1 MARFYFDVDQG
12 SAHWYKLRAGRPTAS
27 NFDKIITPAKMEL
40 SAQRRPYACRII
52 AERLMNWQ
60 ADSLDKITHIQAGKE
75 NEPLAVQ
82 QFEFVT
88 ETKTKKVGFVETD
101 DGRFGASPDRVA
113 GIHDTSVDLV
123 AEVKCPTVPVQMERL
138 IFGQDDE
145 KAKAMYRCQVQGQLW
160 VAEADKA
167 VFYSYH
173 PRMPQYLVRTGRDD
187 AFIAKLAAAMEQFSD
202 ELEGW
207 MEVAQ
212 ALGIYQAYEDVLTPL
227 DAERG
232 PNSEQDLADIIE
244 GELGNKLAWGG

>member
-12 SAHWYKLRAGRPTAS
+12 SAHWYKLRAGIPTAS
-27 NFDKIITPAKMEL
+27 SFDKIITPSKMEM
-40 SAQRRPYACRII
+40 SAQRKAYACRII
-52 AERLMNWQ
+52 AGRLMNWQ
-60 ADSLDKITHIQAGKE
+60 AESLDKIGHIQAGKE

-88 ETKTKKVGFVETD
+88 ETETKKVGFVTSD

-113 GIHDTSVDLV
+113 GIHESSVDLV
-123 AEVKCPTVPVQMERL
+123 AEVKCPTVPVQFERL
-138 IFGQDDE
+138 LFEEE
-145 KAKAMYRCQVQGQLW
+145 KVSLIYRCQVQGQLW
-160 VAEADKA
+160 VAQADKA
-167 VFYSYH
+167 AFYSYH

-187 AFIAKLAAAMEQFSD
+187 AFIAKLSAAMEQFSD

-212 ALGIYQAYEDVLTPL
+212 SLGVYQAFEDVLTPL

>member
-1 MARFYFDVDQG
+1 MAKFYFDVDQG

-40 SAQRRPYACRII
+40 SKQRHAYACTII
-52 AERLMNWQ
+52 AERLLNWQ

-88 ETKTKKVGFVETD
+88 DIETKPVGLVTSD

-113 GIHDTSVDLV
+113 GIHDTTVDIV
-123 AEVKCPTVPVQMERL
+123 AEVKCPTIPVQINRL
-138 IFGQDDE
+138 LFGHGAD
-145 KAKAMYRCQVQGQLW
+145 YRCQVQGQLW

-173 PRMPQYLVRTGRDD
+173 QRTPHYLVETGRDD
-187 AFIAKLAAAMEQFSD
+187 EFIRKLAAAMEQFSD

-207 MEVAQ
+207 MEQAQ
-212 ALGIYQAYEDVLTPL
+212 SLGVFQAYEDVLTPL